1 MMISIN
7 KASKEQLII
16 AIWEDNFDLGA
27 EISLWNFLEGVK
39 TKLSENELD
48 EENSKDLEK
57 SDDSANKLD
66 KEKNVE
72 VKKLEFVK
80 IHDCVKS
87 LLIVNNLNLLKIF
100 DLENSAD
107 NEKTVDV
114 GKCWVEVKSSENVNE
129 DEVVKWSLNEK
140 ETEFANPSLLANNL
154 LFENW
159 SEEEKRHIFGKIFEF
174 VKW

>member
-57 SDDSANKLD
+57 SDDSVNKLD

-72 VKKLEFVK
+72 VKKLE
-80 IHDCVKS
+80 
-87 LLIVNNLNLLKIF
+87 
-100 DLENSAD
+100 
-107 NEKTVDV
+107 
-114 GKCWVEVKSSENVNE
+114 
-129 DEVVKWSLNEK
+129 
-140 ETEFANPSLLANNL
+140 
-154 LFENW
+154 
-159 SEEEKRHIFGKIFEF
+159 
-174 VKW
+174 